1 MKPHPHISYVRKSL
15 ESWKGQP
22 ARARYVNDERCMMVE
37 VSITAIQELIDLLE
51 EAEQGIVRS
60 GIE

>member
-1 MKPHPHISYVRKSL
+1 MESHPHIKAVRKSL
-15 ESWKGQP
+15 ENWKGQP
-22 ARARYVNDERCMMVE
+22 ARARYVKDEQYMMVE

-60 GIE
+60 GI